1 MFGNRG
7 FSPYGIYGIS
17 SAARSGINWS
27 SLLSNTQKT
36 LGIINQAIPAFY
48 QIRPIFNN
56 MKTMFRVVNEINKDD
71 SKSTKTNSNNI
82 SNNIQKQ
89 NSNTTSDTYQNS
101 YDNND
106 NNVNY
111 NYDEGPSFFV

>member
-7 FSPYGIYGIS
+7 FSPYSTYGLG
-17 SAARSGINWS
+17 AAKTGINWS

-48 QIRPIFNN
+48 QIKPIFSN

-71 SKSTKTNSNNI
+71 TQRNNINTMVNMNSNNQNLNENRSI
-82 SNNIQKQ
+82 ETQNNYSK
-89 NSNTTSDTYQNS
+89 YQ
-101 YDNND
+101 DD
-106 NNVNY
+106 
-111 NYDEGPSFFV
+111 GPSFFV

>member
-7 FSPYGIYGIS
+7 FSPFGTYGLGT
-17 SAARSGINWS
+17 AARSGINWS

-48 QIRPIFNN
+48 QIKPIFNN

-71 SKSTKTNSNNI
+71 TKTTKPNTNNI
-82 SNNIQKQ
+82 
-89 NSNTTSDTYQNS
+89 
-101 YDNND
+101 
-106 NNVNY
+106 NY
-111 NYDEGPSFFV
+111 NNNQNLTNTNNNFENNNMVTNYDDEGPNFFV

>member
-7 FSPYGIYGIS
+7 FSPYGLG
-17 SAARSGINWS
+17 AVAKTGINWS

-56 MKTMFRVVNEINKDD
+56 MKTMFKVVNEMNKDD
-71 SKSTKTNSNNI
+71 SNTKKTNN
-82 SNNIQKQ
+82 QQ
-89 NSNTTSDTYQNS
+89 TQYTNTTNNVQSSTNTNIDTNN
-101 YDNND
+101 YDNNIISD
-106 NNVNY
+106 Y
-111 NYDEGPSFFV
+111 NDEGPSFFI

>member
-7 FSPYGIYGIS
+7 FSPYGTYALGG
-17 SAARSGINWS
+17 AAKSGINWS

-48 QIRPIFNN
+48 QIKPIFSN

-71 SKSTKTNSNNI
+71 SKPNTNNNYTNNSVSTNKTI
-82 SNNIQKQ
+82 SNDNIVDNQI
-89 NSNTTSDTYQNS
+89 
-101 YDNND
+101 NND
-106 NNVNY
+106 ISY
-111 NYDEGPSFFV
+111 QDDGPSFFV